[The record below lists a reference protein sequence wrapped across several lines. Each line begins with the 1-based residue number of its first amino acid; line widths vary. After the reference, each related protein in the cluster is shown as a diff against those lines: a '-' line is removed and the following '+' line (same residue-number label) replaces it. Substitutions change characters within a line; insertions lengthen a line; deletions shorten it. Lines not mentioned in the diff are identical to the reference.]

1 VTTSSDIHGD
11 LLALDTALGERRLA
25 LRLGGWEIVVEG
37 TDADLSRRLGL
48 RWGGFVAPPGH
59 HHPRL
64 RLRLFE
70 AEPRVGLGA
79 WNGEEVY
86 ALEPYPDERGLMVR
100 SHHFALAPDPAG
112 AGVWRAGI
120 VRTELEA
127 IDRIVENVVRYL
139 VGRLAVEDG
148 GLGLHGAGVLRR
160 GKAYVFAGPPES
172 GKTTAA
178 SLSPDVVSLGDD
190 FAVVLP
196 GDAAWRAFAVPF
208 DNREQAPADPPR
220 GFFPLAGVWRLYH
233 ASSAR
238 VESLAPTSATASL
251 MGCAAF
257 PWAMPDLSDRVL
269 ENAGCFTA
277 ESFFA
282 NLHFRREPD
291 FWPLIETVERLP

>member
-1 VTTSSDIHGD
+1 VRASGDIHGD
-11 LLALDTALGERRLA
+11 LLALDTVLGERRLA

-37 TDADLSRRLGL
+37 IDADLSRRLGL

-59 HHPRL
+59 HQPRL

-70 AEPRVGLGA
+70 GESRTGLGA
-79 WNGEEVY
+79 WDGAAAY

-112 AGVWRAGI
+112 AGAWRAAI

-139 VGRLAVEDG
+139 VCRLAIEDG

-160 GKAYVFAGPPES
+160 GMAYVFAGPPES
-172 GKTTAA
+172 GKTTA
-178 SLSPDVVSLGDD
+178 SGLSPDAVSLGDD
-190 FAVVLP
+190 FAVVVP
-196 GDAAWRAFAVPF
+196 GDDGWRTFAVPF
-208 DNREQAPADPPR
+208 DNSEQAPADPPR
-220 GFFPLAGVWRLYH
+220 GFLSLAGVWRLYH

-238 VESLAPTSATASL
+238 VESLTPTGATASL
-251 MGCAAF
+251 MGCVAF
-257 PWAMPDLSDRVL
+257 PWAVPDLSDRVL
-269 ENAGCFTA
+269 ENAGRFVA

-291 FWPLIETVERLP
+291 FWPLIESPR